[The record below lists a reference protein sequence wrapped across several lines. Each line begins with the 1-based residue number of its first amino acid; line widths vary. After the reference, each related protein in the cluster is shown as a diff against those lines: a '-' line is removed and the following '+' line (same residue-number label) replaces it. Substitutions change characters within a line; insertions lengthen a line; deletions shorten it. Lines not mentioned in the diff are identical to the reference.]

1 MTLRETALINKS
13 KQEMKLWA
21 TVYSNARKKGNSE
34 GYCVVTAN
42 NAIDLFNEKFNDH
55 GNVI

>member
-1 MTLRETALINKS
+1 MTFKETALVNKS

-21 TVYSNARKKGNSE
+21 KVYSNARNKGNSDSH
-34 GYCVVTAN
+34 CKMIAD
-42 NAIDLFNEKFNDH
+42 NAIEFFNAKFNDH